1 MRSSGRGGS
10 SFSSSSHRGGGGYSS
25 RASYGGS
32 HYHYHSG
39 PGGYG
44 RPYGRASGMGC
55 LTQIIVFLFIIFL
68 LFFIAAVASS
78 GSGSIT
84 PSTVEREPLSAGSV
98 VMTDFYTDE
107 LDWIR
112 SGTKLEKGMRQFLK
126 ETGVQPYL
134 YITDTV
140 NGTVNPSSSDMEE
153 YAAELY
159 DDLFADEGHFLLLF
173 HEYNSSGNYNMW
185 YTCGAQAK
193 TVMDKEACDILMDY
207 VDKYYYSDLSEDE
220 LFSKAFEETA
230 DRIMMVTKSP
240 VPTIIISIVVV
251 IDIFI
256 AFSWWKKAKAQKN
269 LEAEQTERILNADL
283 HTMSG
288 QSSGSSAD
296 DLESKYR

>member
-1 MRSSGRGGS
+1 MGRGRGGSGGRSSGGHSHSSSRSSGGRMRSSGRGGS

-78 GSGSIT
+78 GSVSIT

-220 LFSKAFEETA
+220 LFSKAF
-230 DRIMMVTKSP
+230 
-240 VPTIIISIVVV
+240 
-251 IDIFI
+251 
-256 AFSWWKKAKAQKN
+256 
-269 LEAEQTERILNADL
+269 
-283 HTMSG
+283 
-288 QSSGSSAD
+288 
-296 DLESKYR
+296 